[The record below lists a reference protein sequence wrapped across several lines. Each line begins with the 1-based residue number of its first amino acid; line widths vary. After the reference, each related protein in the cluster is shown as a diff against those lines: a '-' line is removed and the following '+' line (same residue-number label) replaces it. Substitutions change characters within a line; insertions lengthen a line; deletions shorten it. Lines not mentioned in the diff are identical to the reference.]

1 MRQFRRQRHRSSG
14 HDGRSDPA
22 RSQTGPERTD
32 LAHRG
37 ERPLCRCERRQLRP
51 NALSEDFREGVFICP
66 FPAHFRCIFV
76 CVNITEAL
84 LESWDRQCRIVTAVA
99 SRVDETNRD
108 VKPSEDGWPLY
119 HQLAHIHL
127 VRRYWLS
134 QVAPELG
141 SALGESYSDGW
152 QTPITDL
159 DAIKALL
166 EESAKA
172 VREGVRQ
179 SLEKGEPVGG
189 YDHPVLF
196 LQHMIWH
203 EGWHVGLIFLG
214 LRLAGQEPAEEW
226 EEANVWGEW
235 RTE

>member
-1 MRQFRRQRHRSSG
+1 M
-14 HDGRSDPA
+14 
-22 RSQTGPERTD
+22 D
-32 LAHRG
+32 LT
-37 ERPLCRCERRQLRP
+37 
-51 NALSEDFREGVFICP
+51 V
-66 FPAHFRCIFV
+66 
-76 CVNITEAL
+76 AL
-84 LESWDRQCRIVTAVA
+84 LDSWDRQCRIVDAVA
-99 SRVDETNRD
+99 SKVDESNRG
-108 VKPSEDGWPLY
+108 VKPSEDGWPLF

-134 QVAPELG
+134 QIDPERG
-141 SALGESYSDGW
+141 KALGESFTDGW
-152 QTPITDL
+152 TTPIEDL

-166 EESAKA
+166 KESAVAIRQA
-172 VREGVRQ
+172 VREH
-179 SLEKGEPVGG
+179 LEKGTGAVGG

-226 EEANVWGEW
+226 EEAHVWGEW